1 MAADRHTCSPMEK
14 IMKTI
19 LVVDDDPDMRKLAT
33 IILTKEGYTIIEAE
47 DGSLALDL
55 VKEKKPDLIISDVMM
70 ENVNGFMLYELLH
83 DDPSTTEHSDHF
95 CDGRGAAGGGVGF
108 KPERGVSRE
117 ADRHAAIDRCSKES
131 NGKKNQLNAWTGSS
145 ARPNRFRS

>member
-1 MAADRHTCSPMEK
+1 MEK

-33 IILTKEGYTIIEAE
+33 IILSKEGYAVIEAE

-55 VKEKKPDLIISDVMM
+55 VKEKNPDVIISDVMM

-83 DDPSTTEHSDHF
+83 DDPATKDIPIIFVTGEAQQA
-95 CDGRGAAGGGVGF
+95 GAWDSNPNVVYLE
-108 KPERGVSRE
+108 KPIVMQQL
-117 ADRHAAIDRCSKES
+117 IDAVKRV
-131 NGKKNQLNAWTGSS
+131 L
-145 ARPNRFRS
+145 

>member
-1 MAADRHTCSPMEK
+1 
-14 IMKTI
+14 MKTI

-33 IILTKEGYTIIEAE
+33 IILTKEGYAIIEAE

-83 DDPSTTEHSDHF
+83 DDPSTTDIPIIFVTGEAQQA
-95 CDGRGAAGGGVGF
+95 GAWDSNPNVVYLE
-108 KPERGVSRE
+108 KPIVMQQL
-117 ADRHAAIDRCSKES
+117 IDAV
-131 NGKKNQLNAWTGSS
+131 KKVMVKKIS
-145 ARPNRFRS
+145 